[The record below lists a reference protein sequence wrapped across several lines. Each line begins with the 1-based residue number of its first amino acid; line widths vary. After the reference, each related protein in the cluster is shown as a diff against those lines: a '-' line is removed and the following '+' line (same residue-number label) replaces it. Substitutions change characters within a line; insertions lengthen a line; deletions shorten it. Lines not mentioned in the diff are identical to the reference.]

1 MYVIKRNESEENKMF
16 SAKDARANVQAY
28 KEGLEKSWQTKAEIW
43 VEDVLKNV
51 ENASGN
57 GATTYRATCKNL
69 SCEVRQR
76 ACKIL
81 NDLGFT
87 TSFESGEYYRITW

>member
-1 MYVIKRNESEENKMF
+1 MF
-16 SAKDARANVQAY
+16 SANDARANVAAY
-28 KEGLEKSWQTKAEIW
+28 REGLVRDWQTKAEAW
-43 VEDVLKNV
+43 VKETLKNIDEV
-51 ENASGN
+51 SRG

-69 SCEVRQR
+69 CSEARVR

>member
-1 MYVIKRNESEENKMF
+1 MF
-16 SAKDARANVQAY
+16 SANDARANVVAY
-28 KEGLEKSWQTKAEIW
+28 REGLEKSWQTKAEAW
-43 VEDVLKNV
+43 VEEVLKNIDEV
-51 ENASGN
+51 SKE